1 MPMISSAADSSAFSP
16 LTLTASRLLRR
27 VRPAGLG
34 SWMGTLCGLAERR
47 PFPTRH
53 GQFAISPMSMFGGV
67 LLQTG
72 EYEPPMI
79 AVLRKYLKPGDVFVD
94 LGANEGYFS
103 VIASGLV
110 GSGGRV
116 IAIEPQSRLQAVIHR
131 NLQLNNCTNVE
142 IERIVISGVNGEL
155 ELTLTP
161 QTNTGGSSL
170 WPTRQKL
177 RGVLSKERVE
187 SRTLESFLRS
197 AGIPSCGLMKVDIEG
212 AEWEVFMNAGDV
224 LRSGAIRRFVLEIHN
239 TLLEARGL
247 RGIDLHEF
255 ILSCGYSLD
264 DSLGPWVYYKTP
276 EAPAGKGVA

>member
-1 MPMISSAADSSAFSP
+1 MPMISSAATSGTFSP
-16 LTLTASRLLRR
+16 LTLTASRVLRR

-34 SWMGTLCGLAERR
+34 SWMGTLCGLTERR
-47 PFPTRH
+47 PFPTRY
-53 GQFAISPMSMFGGV
+53 GQFSISPMSMFGGL

-72 EYEPPMI
+72 EYEPQMI
-79 AVLRKYLKPGDVFVD
+79 AVLRKYLNPGGVFVD

-116 IAIEPQSRLQAVIHR
+116 IAIEPQSRLQAVIHT
-131 NLQLNNCTNVE
+131 NLRLNSCTNVE
-142 IERIVISGVNGEL
+142 LEQIVLSGVNGEL
-155 ELTLTP
+155 DLTLTP

-170 WPTRQKL
+170 WPSRQKL
-177 RGVLSKERVE
+177 RGVLSKERVR
-187 SRTLESFLRS
+187 SRTLGSFLAF
-197 AGIPSCGLMKVDIEG
+197 AGIAGCDLMKVDIEG

-224 LRSGAIRRFVLEIHN
+224 LHSGAIRRFVLEIHN
-239 TLLEARGL
+239 PLLEARGL

-276 EAPAGKGVA
+276 DAPAGKGVV

>member
-1 MPMISSAADSSAFSP
+1 MPMIASPATSGAFSP
-16 LTLTASRLLRR
+16 LTLTASKVLRR

-72 EYEPPMI
+72 EYEPSMI
-79 AVLRKYLKPGDVFVD
+79 EVLRKHLKPGDVFVD

-116 IAIEPQSRLQAVIHR
+116 IAIEPQSRLQAVIQT
-131 NLQLNNCTNVE
+131 NLRLNSCANVE
-142 IERIVISGVNGEL
+142 IERIVVSGVNGEL
-155 ELTLTP
+155 DLTLTP

-170 WPTRQKL
+170 WPSRQKL
-177 RGVLSKERVE
+177 RGVLSKERVQ
-187 SRTLESFLRS
+187 SRTLGSFLVS
-197 AGIPSCGLMKVDIEG
+197 AGIAGCDLMKVDIEG
-212 AEWEVFMNAGDV
+212 AEWDVFMSAGDV
-224 LRSGAIRRFVLEIHN
+224 LRSGAIHRFVLEIHN
-239 TLLEARGL
+239 SLLEARGL
-247 RGIDLHEF
+247 RGTDLHEF

-264 DSLGPWVYYKTP
+264 DSLGPWVYCKTP
-276 EAPAGKGVA
+276 DAPVGKGRA